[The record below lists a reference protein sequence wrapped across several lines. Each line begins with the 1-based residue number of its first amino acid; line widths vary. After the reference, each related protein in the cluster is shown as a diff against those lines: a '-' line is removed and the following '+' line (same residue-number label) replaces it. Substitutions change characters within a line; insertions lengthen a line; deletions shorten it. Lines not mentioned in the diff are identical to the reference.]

1 MSKYIDYSKPHHFD
15 ELPKAIA
22 DALDRAYEKYIS
34 ILTVFKCVGKGNDL
48 PHLFDMYK
56 KPSEA
61 KKKAWN
67 SCIAKCYKYDGNCLC
82 VIYAGC
88 QTFSAGFTYKDE
100 DDVTHFIYMTKSRTY
115 DIY

>member
-1 MSKYIDYSKPHHFD
+1 MSKYIDYSKPHHLD

-22 DALDRAYEKYIS
+22 DSLARAYEKYMFI
-34 ILTVFKCVGKGNDL
+34 VNKCIANGKEL
-48 PHLFDMYK
+48 PHLFDAYK
-56 KPSEA
+56 KPSKAKQEA
-61 KKKAWN
+61 WYN
-67 SCIAKCYKYDGNCLC
+67 CIKLWSKYNGDNLC

-88 QTFSAGFTYKDE
+88 QTFSAGFTYDDK

>member
-1 MSKYIDYSKPHHFD
+1 MIKYVDYSEPHHLD

-22 DALDRAYEKYIS
+22 DALARAYNRYIFIVRS
-34 ILTVFKCVGKGNDL
+34 SNDL
-48 PHLFDMYK
+48 PYLFDAYK

-61 KKKAWN
+61 KKEAWYN
-67 SCIAKCYKYDGNCLC
+67 CIKVCNNYNGDNLC

-115 DIY
+115 NIYW

>member
-1 MSKYIDYSKPHHFD
+1 MSKYIDYMEPHHFD

-22 DALDRAYEKYIS
+22 DALVRAYEKYIS
-34 ILTVFKCVGKGNDL
+34 ILTVFECVGKGNDL
-48 PHLFDMYK
+48 PDLFDAYK

-61 KKKAWN
+61 KKEAWYN
-67 SCIAKCYKYDGNCLC
+67 CIRVLNKYNGDNLC
-82 VIYAGC
+82 VIYAGR

-100 DDVTHFIYMTKSRTY
+100 DDVTHFIYITKSRTY